1 MNNLG
6 GGCFDGSDW
15 AVNFHF
21 FWCGGESGGG
31 GFIGSATCR
40 WTDSW
45 NLWFPMKGKRPDV
58 NYGSIRLF
66 CEDKD
71 TLIFEILGDDSTRI
85 SLADRRSRDQVL
97 SSKSQ
102 MRTGSAY

>member
-6 GGCFDGSDW
+6 GDCFDGSDW

-21 FWCGGESGGG
+21 FWFGGESGAADLLAPPHADG
-31 GFIGSATCR
+31 R
-40 WTDSW
+40 
-45 NLWFPMKGKRPDV
+45 NLWFPMKGKQLDV

-71 TLIFEILGDDSTRI
+71 TLIFEIVANDSTRI